1 MREEI
6 TLQTIIDGAPYTLRG
21 DISQERL
28 QQIASLV
35 ADKIAH
41 IRAEAP
47 YYSPQRAAV
56 LASLQLA
63 EELLSIQDEY
73 LELLSE
79 ADIGGEIK

>member
-6 TLQTIIDGAPYTLRG
+6 VLQTIIDGAPYTLCG
-21 DISQERL
+21 DISDERL
-28 QQIASLV
+28 QQIATLV

-41 IRAEAP
+41 IRSEAP
-47 YYSPQRAAV
+47 HYSPQRAAV
-56 LASLQLA
+56 LAALQLA